1 MKILESIPKVAV
13 LLATHNGDKYLKCQ
27 LASIIS
33 QVGVDVTVYISDDSS
48 TDGTMNY
55 IKNICLPNVKIL
67 NQRNVNSPALNFLNF
82 FIDDFVLKFDYY
94 AFADQD
100 DIWMPNKILKGIECL
115 KSQKANCYSSDLIIF
130 KENNSKHYFG
140 YLRKSSFQKKYDY
153 LFQGASAGCTYLID
167 LTAFQLIHNLILKY
181 GIEKNIISHD
191 WFIYAICRSHNLKWH
206 MDKSAYILYRQH
218 NSNAYGSRGIIS
230 DIVKKIIL
238 VRNNM
243 YINSILSLKKYLKNT
258 KEEKIILQAVSSNT
272 LKDKI
277 FLISKIFQFRRR
289 RIDAFFLI
297 FILFLRKK

>member
-1 MKILESIPKVAV
+1 MKIFESLPKVAV
-13 LLATHNGDKYLKCQ
+13 LLATHNGDKYLKYQ

-33 QVGVDVTVYISDDSS
+33 QVDVEVTVFISDDSS

-55 IKNICLPNVKIL
+55 IKTICLPNVKIL
-67 NQRNVNSPALNFLNF
+67 KQRNVYSPALNFLNF
-82 FIDDFVLKFDYY
+82 FIDDLVLKFDYY

-100 DIWMPNKILKGIECL
+100 DIWMPNKLSKAVECL

-130 KENNSKHYFG
+130 KENNSDHHFG
-140 YLRKSSFQKKYDY
+140 YLRKSSVQKKYDY

-167 LTAFQLIHNLILKY
+167 FTAFQLIHDLISKY

-191 WFIYAICRSHNLKWH
+191 WFIYAICRSHNLIWH

-218 NSNAYGSRGIIS
+218 SSNAYGSGSIIS
-230 DIVKKIIL
+230 DFVKKIIL

-258 KEEKIILQAVSSNT
+258 KEEINILQAVSSST

-277 FLISKIFQFRRR
+277 FLISKVFYFRRR

-297 FILFLRKK
+297 FILLLSKK